1 MKDKEEKPKAK
12 EDEVV
17 QTSTGNPDADRP
29 KKPKERD

>member
-1 MKDKEEKPKAK
+1 MKDKVEKAKAK

-17 QTSTGNPDADRP
+17 QTSTGTPDADRP